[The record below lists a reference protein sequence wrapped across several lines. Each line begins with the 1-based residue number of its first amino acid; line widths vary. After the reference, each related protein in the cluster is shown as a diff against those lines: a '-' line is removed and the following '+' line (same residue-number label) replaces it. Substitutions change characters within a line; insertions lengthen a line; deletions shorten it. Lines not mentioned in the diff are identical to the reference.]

1 MGGNSDDVLCV
12 IPARGG
18 SKGLARKNTLVLAG
32 QPLIAYPIRAA
43 IESGVV
49 GTTIVT
55 TDDQEIADL
64 ATAAGATVPFIRP
77 ADISGDLATT
87 EDTLRHALV
96 TYEEMIGRQFEIC
109 VFLTC
114 TDLFREPAWLV
125 EAVTKLWQC
134 PELESV
140 FAGHATH
147 KKYWMRNDAGEFERL
162 KPWMNVYASRQV
174 QRAIYR
180 EDTGLTSA
188 SRAWLWREGRRIGDK
203 VDIVVNDDPATD
215 IDIHDDESF
224 FLAEQMVLY
233 RQKRGKFVA
242 GGGTR

>member
-1 MGGNSDDVLCV
+1 MSKEDVLCV

-18 SKGLARKNTLVLAG
+18 SKGLPRKNTLALAG
-32 QPLIAYPIRAA
+32 QPLIAYPVRAA

-64 ATAAGATVPFIRP
+64 AAAAGAEVPFIRP
-77 ADISGDLATT
+77 ADIATDLATT
-87 EDTLRHALV
+87 EDTLRHALL

-114 TDLFREPAWLV
+114 TDLFRQPQWLV
-125 EAVTKLWQC
+125 EAVTRLQQN

-147 KKYWMRNDAGEFERL
+147 KKYWMENDDGAYERL
-162 KPWMNVYASRQV
+162 KPWMNAYASRQV
-174 QRAIYR
+174 QKAIYR

-203 VDIVVNDDPATD
+203 IDIVINDDPATD
-215 IDIHDDESF
+215 IDIHDEESF
-224 FLAEQMVLY
+224 FLAEQMMLY
-233 RQKRGKFVA
+233 RKKAGKFVGE
-242 GGGTR
+242 GGSQ